1 MPDIDERTSQGS
13 DQAAPGGPAPRGLA
27 PQDLP
32 PDLRLLKGLVTALT
46 ATMIGGLLI
55 LIALFVTRLPK
66 AASPVGPSMPAGLA
80 LPAGMTLPAGLT
92 LPAGA
97 APRAVTFG
105 IGWVAV
111 VTDKDQILIFDAAT
125 GTLRQTVTLAP

>member
-66 AASPVGPSMPAGLA
+66 TAAPAGPVLPPGLE
-80 LPAGMTLPAGLT
+80 LPAGT
-92 LPAGA
+92 

-105 IGWVAV
+105 TGWVAV
-111 VTDKDQILIFDAAT
+111 VTDKDQILVFDAAT

>member
-1 MPDIDERTSQGS
+1 MSDIDERTSQGS
-13 DQAAPGGPAPRGLA
+13 DQAAPGGPAPLGLA

-46 ATMIGGLLI
+46 VTMIGGLLI

-66 AASPVGPSMPAGLA
+66 AASPGPVLPPGLE
-80 LPAGMTLPAGLT
+80 LPAGS
-92 LPAGA
+92 

-105 IGWVAV
+105 TGWVAV

>member
-1 MPDIDERTSQGS
+1 MSDIDERTSQGS
-13 DQAAPGGPAPRGLA
+13 DQAAPSGPAPLGLA

-46 ATMIGGLLI
+46 VTMIGGLLI

-66 AASPVGPSMPAGLA
+66 AASSGPVLPPGLE
-80 LPAGMTLPAGLT
+80 

-105 IGWVAV
+105 SGWVAV
-111 VTDKDQILIFDAAT
+111 VTDKDQILTFDAAT